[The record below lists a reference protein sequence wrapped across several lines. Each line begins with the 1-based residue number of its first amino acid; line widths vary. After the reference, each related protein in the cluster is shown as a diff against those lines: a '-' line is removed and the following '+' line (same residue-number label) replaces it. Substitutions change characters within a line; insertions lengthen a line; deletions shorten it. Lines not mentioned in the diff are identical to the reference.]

1 MDSKFC
7 TWIPTGDIG
16 QFDRMQCVFES
27 CIRIILDMR
36 AAPIDLKFRAQ
47 NFIGVVVLNG
57 FVGVPERC
65 LDFALGISDFH
76 HDEDN
81 VVGLGFELIEWKLGR
96 KGGGISGIVNY
107 AGVLQMEV
115 GWTEGWFA
123 IICQCK
129 PFAANQLLLCGLVAG

>member
-7 TWIPTGDIG
+7 AGIPTRDIG

-27 CIRIILDMR
+27 CIRIILNMR

-47 NFIGVVVLNG
+47 NFIGVVVLIG

-81 VVGLGFELIEWKLGR
+81 VVGLGFELIESNLR
-96 KGGGISGIVNY
+96 
-107 AGVLQMEV
+107 
-115 GWTEGWFA
+115 
-123 IICQCK
+123 
-129 PFAANQLLLCGLVAG
+129 

>member
-7 TWIPTGDIG
+7 AGIPTGDIG

-27 CIRIILDMR
+27 CNRVILDMR
-36 AAPIDLKFRAQ
+36 AAPIDLVFSLL
-47 NFIGVVVLNG
+47 NFVGEVVLIG

-81 VVGLGFELIEWKLGR
+81 VVGLRFELIEWQLGR
-96 KGGGISGIVNY
+96 KCSGISGVVNC
-107 AGVLQMEV
+107 AGVL
-115 GWTEGWFA
+115 
-123 IICQCK
+123 
-129 PFAANQLLLCGLVAG
+129 